1 MKKLILLLL
10 IVPAVSFAQGL
21 FKGVDKKDEFGD
33 VIGTKLRAKAI
44 GSFANTATLNSDLIV
59 SLVYEKREKETY
71 DEWFERY
78 NSFGFIK
85 EMTKNERK
93 KYFKRYG
100 QQYFTEDNSVL
111 GFINIYLFEYGDKIA
126 SLINEYVKVSIKLSD
141 GTKLSYSDKANRRI
155 VIAGNESENSNYK
168 KDERDVY
175 DAIVNA
181 TESIDFVIIT
191 SSSRYKFTLNPPSLD

>member
-10 IVPAVSFAQGL
+10 IVPMVSFGQGL
-21 FKGVDKKDEFGD
+21 FKEVDKKDEFGD
-33 VIGTKLRAKAI
+33 VIGTKLSAKAI

-71 DEWFERY
+71 DECLKRY

-85 EMTKNERK
+85 EMTKRERK

-100 QQYFTEDNSVL
+100 QQNFTQDNSVL
-111 GFINIYLFEYGDKIA
+111 GFIKIYLLEYGDKIA
-126 SLINEYVKVSIKLSD
+126 FLNNEYAKVSIKLSD
-141 GTKLSYSDKANRRI
+141 GTKLSYSDKANKRI
-155 VIAGNESENSNYK
+155 LIAGYESENDNYN

-175 DAIVNA
+175 DAIINA

-191 SSSRYKFTLNPPSLD
+191 SSSRYKFTLNPPSD